1 MIRDAVINEYFEWM
15 SNLVCVGAHF
25 KRVSYRKLLM
35 RLHDTEFR
43 YSIANDANRAE
54 DGVDIR
60 RRFAAE
66 FGIDNVSAY
75 LTGPCS
81 VLEMMIALSIRCE
94 EHIMDD
100 PDIGDRTSKW
110 FWGMVSNLGL
120 NIMTDTRF
128 NKRFVDERLAIFLDR
143 EYGPDGT
150 HGLFTVENSPCDLRT
165 VEIWYQMCWY
175 LNDILQRRY

>member
-1 MIRDAVINEYFEWM
+1 MTRDAVINDYFDWM

-25 KRVSYRKLLM
+25 KRTSYRKLLM

-43 YSIANDANRAE
+43 YSITNDGNRAE
-54 DGVDIR
+54 DGTDLR
-60 RRFAAE
+60 HRFASE
-66 FGIDNVSAY
+66 FGIKNISLY

-110 FWGMVSNLGL
+110 FWGMVANLRL
-120 NIMTDTRF
+120 ETMSDTRF
-128 NKRFVDERLAIFLDR
+128 NINYVDEKISIFLDR
-143 EYGPDGT
+143 EYASNGNG
-150 HGLFTVENSPCDLRT
+150 GLFTVSDCEYDLRY

-175 LNDILQRRY
+175 LNDIL